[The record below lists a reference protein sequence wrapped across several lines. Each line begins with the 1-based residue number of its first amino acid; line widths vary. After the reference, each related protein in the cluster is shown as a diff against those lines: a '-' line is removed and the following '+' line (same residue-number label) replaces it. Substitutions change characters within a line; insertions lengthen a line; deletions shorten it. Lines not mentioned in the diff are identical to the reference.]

1 MIKNFVIDTI
11 SMGILAGL
19 HHTKDTCMNQGLVE
33 INGETENKL

>member
-19 HHTKDTCMNQGLVE
+19 HHTKDMNQGLV
-33 INGETENKL
+33 KFV